1 MEFARIVF
9 LGSTLLGCMSGGAS
23 AASIRQ
29 YPYRCE
35 GLLGSFI
42 EPGRVCY
49 YFAMRE
55 AYGEHSLVSPFSGY
69 GAEGYA
75 DPRWIRVSRPW
86 HGPARIE
93 TRAAPDKVT
102 RPVRHKQQG
111 AHAPVHLRAQA
122 LAGPADAHPSKS
134 TRPATAAAKGA
145 ASPAVSAPPPS
156 AAPPLSST
164 LATPATPPA
173 PEPPKAPPGTAI
185 AAPAPAP
192 TPAPPLTPELRGQG
206 RADPY
211 RATKETTASG
221 EPWNPEFFT
230 AAHAT
235 APFGSRLRITRNGK
249 SVEIRVNDRLSP
261 EAQKRGVVLE
271 LTPRAAREIGIFP
284 VGGNIRFES
293 SE

>member
-1 MEFARIVF
+1 MKFARIVF
-9 LGSTLLGCMSGGAS
+9 LGSIIAGCMSGGAS

-29 YPYRCE
+29 APYPYRCE
-35 GLLGSFI
+35 GLLSSFV

-55 AYGEHSLVSPFSGY
+55 AYGGNSLVSPFSGY

-86 HGPARIE
+86 HRPARIE

-111 AHAPVHLRAQA
+111 ARAPVHLRAQA
-122 LAGPADAHPSKS
+122 PAGPAAAHPSKS
-134 TRPATAAAKGA
+134 AQPVTAAATRA
-145 ASPAVSAPPPS
+145 APPASSAPPSP
-156 AAPPLSST
+156 AAPPLAST

-173 PEPPKAPPGTAI
+173 PEPPKAPPGAAI

-221 EPWNPEFFT
+221 EPE
-230 AAHAT
+230 
-235 APFGSRLRITRNGK
+235 SRILHGGARHGALRI
-249 SVEIRVNDRLSP
+249 
-261 EAQKRGVVLE
+261 A
-271 LTPRAAREIGIFP
+271 AARHQERQ
-284 VGGNIRFES
+284 VGGNQ